1 MTTASMFALACGAA
15 FCGRADAIVYRGQ
28 PDLALT
34 SAIIA
39 AGGGPSHFSSITLF
53 ERIAGRDADAE
64 AKKLTDQFGAA
75 DVKTTFAIFD
85 YAIDDTIVVAKAR
98 GIVLPRPRP
107 DPRNGKA
114 IALALYRA
122 GVTPSGRQWDVGY
135 MLEHLITHP
144 IHHVI
149 MNDIDAKF
157 GKDDNAV
164 FHMAL
169 DQMMHDVGM
178 AYEPHPR

>member
-1 MTTASMFALACGAA
+1 MFALACGATL
-15 FCGRADAIVYRGQ
+15 CGSADAIVYEGQ

-34 SAIIA
+34 SAIVA
-39 AGGGPSHFSSITLF
+39 AGGGPSHFSSVTLF
-53 ERIAGRDADAE
+53 KRIAGHDADAE

-122 GVTPSGRQWDVGY
+122 GITPSGRQWDVGY

-157 GKDDNAV
+157 GKDNNAV